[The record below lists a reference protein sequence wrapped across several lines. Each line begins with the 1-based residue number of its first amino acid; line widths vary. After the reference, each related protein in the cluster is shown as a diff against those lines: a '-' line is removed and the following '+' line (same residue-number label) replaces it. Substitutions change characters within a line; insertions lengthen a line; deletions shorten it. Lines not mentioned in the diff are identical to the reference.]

1 MEEATSILT
10 EVRGNIG
17 IITLNRPEVLN
28 AVNLTMLNELAYQVQ
43 TFDYDENIRVIIIRG
58 NDKAFAAGID
68 VKELCVEA
76 AQQSFALNLWREEFN
91 KIASCS
97 KPLIAEVSGYALGI
111 GCELAL
117 ACDIIIAS
125 QDARFAHPE
134 VSLGVIPAFGGCS
147 RLVHSIGKA
156 KTMEMILTGR
166 ALSAEEAMYSGLIS
180 RVIDRRDLHEEAIK
194 IAMRIVDQPFQ
205 GVIQAK
211 ETINQ
216 VANMNLQN
224 GIGMETKTCKLTLN
238 TPEFKQQLEK
248 FVQKS
253 S

>member
-1 MEEATSILT
+1 MDEATTILS
-10 EVRGNIG
+10 EVRGNVG

-28 AVNLTMLNELAYQVQ
+28 AVNLIMLNELAYQIQ
-43 TFDYDENIRVIIIRG
+43 TFDYDENIRAIILKG
-58 NDKAFAAGID
+58 SEKAFAAGID
-68 VKELCVEA
+68 VKELCVET
-76 AQQSFALNLWREEFN
+76 AQQSFALNLWRDEFS
-91 KIASCS
+91 KIANCS
-97 KPLIAEVSGYALGI
+97 KPIIAEVSGYALGI

-134 VSLGVIPAFGGCS
+134 VSLGVTPAFGGCS

-180 RVIDRRDLHEEAIK
+180 RVVDLRNLDDEALK
-194 IAMRIVDQPFQ
+194 IAMRIVEQPFQ
-205 GVIQAK
+205 AVIQAK

-224 GIGMETKTCKLTLN
+224 GIGLETKSCKLTLN

-253 S
+253 